1 MRLGSFKALQHS
13 CGTLVSTAVNIC
25 LERGIRPQTES
36 RTDSPEKK
44 WVNPF
49 HIKNRYESPKREG
62 SLKPVHTEMITETVK
77 TNIAGWTKSVVAVY
91 RVLSTI
97 HF

>member
-1 MRLGSFKALQHS
+1 LRLGSFKALQHS

-36 RTDSPEKK
+36 RTDSHKK
-44 WVNPF
+44 KGVNPF

-62 SLKPVHTEMITETVK
+62 SLKPVHAQKWLESVKQIQRTEQ
-77 TNIAGWTKSVVAVY
+77 SP
-91 RVLSTI
+91 L
-97 HF
+97 

>member
-36 RTDSPEKK
+36 RTDSQKKIESILSTSKTDMSLPEEKARSS
-44 WVNPF
+44 
-49 HIKNRYESPKREG
+49 RYIQK
-62 SLKPVHTEMITETVK
+62 LLETVK
-77 TNIAGWTKSVVAVY
+77 QIQRTEQSP
-91 RVLSTI
+91 L
-97 HF
+97 